1 MVKEQKKIFGKYFK
15 LRNINKILIKYGEL
29 RRNLIIINNYN
40 KY

>member
-15 LRNINKILIKYGEL
+15 LRNINKILVKYDVL
-29 RRNLIIINNYN
+29 RRNMIIVNNYN